1 MSSTLGLARKAGLET
16 KPAGICRC
24 SCLLG
29 VRRNSVLDPT
39 SSIRKPMGQC
49 PKESITVLSC
59 CRQCE
64 QLFKQ
69 HDDNLALSTFA
80 LEPVLSP
87 LRSDSSVLKRHTH
100 TTRCVALDGL
110 PTGQT
115 ISISQVCCSRVPHVQ
130 PASVDIFEPCD
141 SGGGPAHPAKP
152 QRCQRRHGAMTRNFT
167 HHDGLM

>member
-87 LRSDSSVLKRHTH
+87 LRSDSSVLTRHTH
-100 TTRCVALDGL
+100 NPLCCAGWSAHRANHKHLSGMLL
-110 PTGQT
+110 PCPT
-115 ISISQVCCSRVPHVQ
+115 CS
-130 PASVDIFEPCD
+130 ASV
-141 SGGGPAHPAKP
+141 GGH
-152 QRCQRRHGAMTRNFT
+152 
-167 HHDGLM
+167 L

>member
-87 LRSDSSVLKRHTH
+87 LRSDSSVLTRHTH
-100 TTRCVALDGL
+100 NPLCCAGWSARRANHKHLSGMLL
-110 PTGQT
+110 PCPT
-115 ISISQVCCSRVPHVQ
+115 CS
-130 PASVDIFEPCD
+130 ASV
-141 SGGGPAHPAKP
+141 GGH
-152 QRCQRRHGAMTRNFT
+152 
-167 HHDGLM
+167 L